1 MKMTFASAPVRRTVQ
16 NGLAIFGGEA
26 LSRLGNFVIA
36 IIIARR
42 FGPAAL
48 GQYGYAISIASILV
62 LLPDM
67 GLHLSA
73 TQRLATE
80 PQELPRVFWNLHWL
94 KLGLVAGLA
103 IFAILFGEFVIHDP
117 GRRLLFYVL
126 TLRVILQTF
135 SQAYMA
141 IIKATERMHFVTLQ
155 QAAGVAAS
163 LLTIVACILM
173 QASLIGFVSALLAG
187 QFCETWAG
195 WWILRRRFRPGTVR
209 SWSLR
214 FGREMLVAALPV
226 GAISILQAASLRTDV
241 LVLSAYVSNAELGHF
256 QAAAWLLVLTFLGGS
271 LLMAVL
277 FPRMV
282 RILRSPSLSGV
293 AWTES
298 LIQNAT
304 LLILFGAA
312 IVCFGAPWFLRT
324 CYGPALLPA
333 TPSLRILA
341 AVAPFLFLN
350 TLLFYIFVASNRR
363 RTYLLAFAF
372 SASTGLALALALAPV
387 YGGVGVGI
395 ADLARESSLSAV
407 LVTSLYR
414 QGLIRNLG
422 PALLRAA
429 GAAALIMTL
438 IAVFSSPPHSSDAWV
453 TAWTFSILAGGLT
466 FLGMPKRHQFLML
479 AREGG

>member
-1 MKMTFASAPVRRTVQ
+1 MKITFASAPVRRTVQ

-36 IIIARR
+36 IISARR
-42 FGPAAL
+42 FGAAAL
-48 GQYGYAISIASILV
+48 GQYGYAVSIASILV

-80 PQELPRVFWNLHWL
+80 PQELPRVFWTLHGL
-94 KLGLVAGLA
+94 KLGLVACLA
-103 IFAILFGEFVIHDP
+103 IFAIVFGQFGIHDP

-126 TLRVILQTF
+126 TLRIILQTF

-141 IIKATERMHFVTLQ
+141 IFKATERMHLVTVQ

-163 LLTIVACILM
+163 LITIVVCLLM
-173 QASLIGFVSALLAG
+173 QASLVGFVTALLAG
-187 QFCETWAG
+187 QFCESCTG
-195 WWILRRRFRPGTVR
+195 WWILRRSYRLGTVR

-214 FGREMLVAALPV
+214 FGRDMLLAALPV
-226 GAISILQAASLRTDV
+226 GAIAIIQAASLRTDV
-241 LVLSAYVSNAELGHF
+241 LVLSAYASNAELGHF

-282 RILRSPSLSGV
+282 RILRHPSPSGV

-298 LIQNAT
+298 LIQNAMLP
-304 LLILFGAA
+304 LLFAAA

-324 CYGPALLPA
+324 CYGPTLLPA

-341 AVAPFLFLN
+341 AAAPFLFLN
-350 TLLFYIFVASNRR
+350 TLLFYVFVASNRR
-363 RTYLLAFAF
+363 KTYLLAFAL

-395 ADLARESSLSAV
+395 ADLVRESSLSVV
-407 LVTSLYR
+407 LVTALYR
-414 QGLIRNLG
+414 HGLIRNLG

-438 IAVFSSPPHSSDAWV
+438 IAVFSSPLHPSDAWV
-453 TAWTFSILAGGLT
+453 TAWTFSIFAGGLT

-479 AREGG
+479 AREGA